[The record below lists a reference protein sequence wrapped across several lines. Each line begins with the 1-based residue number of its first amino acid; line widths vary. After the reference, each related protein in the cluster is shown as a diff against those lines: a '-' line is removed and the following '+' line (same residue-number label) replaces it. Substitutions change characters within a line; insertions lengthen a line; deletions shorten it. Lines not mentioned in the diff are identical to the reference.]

1 MNNIIKIVEDYK
13 NKIGNV
19 VGTSNWIKIDQDMI
33 NNFASITMDNQ
44 FIHINSER
52 ALKETPFGSTI
63 AHGFLILSLSTKFY
77 NDALKSLPGEKMG
90 INYGFDKIRFV
101 SPVKCNDNIRGVFEL
116 QHVKQRSGKEILFS
130 FKLTTEILRKDKP
143 ALVCS
148 WLSLSV
154 F

>member
-116 QHVKQRSGKEILFS
+116 ENVNQRSNNEILFS
-130 FKLTTEILRKDKP
+130 FKLTTEVLERDKP